1 MRSTN
6 QYRGSRT
13 AALAAVLL
21 VGLGVVPPIA
31 SAAGISGRATG
42 GSSVTVG
49 TWGATA
55 SVTSMVFT
63 TSTDQTSTVTNSG
76 SIALVAQSY
85 SVTVS
90 TPPSGTPTFK
100 VFQCA
105 VAWRATRCSGRTG
118 TQVGGT
124 LVANSTTT
132 ITSTTTLA
140 SGAAAYLQVEPTGVL
155 TSTTVTLSPRVT
167 SPTQLRAAVTTNQ

>member
-1 MRSTN
+1 MRSIT
-6 QYRGSRT
+6 QYRVSRT

-31 SAAGISGRATG
+31 SAAGIGGRATG
-42 GSSVTVG
+42 VSSVTVG

-90 TPPSGTPTFK
+90 KPASGSPTFK

-105 VAWRATRCSGRTG
+105 VAWVATKCSGGTG

-124 LVANSTTT
+124 LTANSTTT

-140 SGAAAYLQVEPTGVL
+140 SGASTYLQVEPGSVT
-155 TSTTVTLSPRVT
+155 TSTTVTLSPKVT
-167 SPTQLRAAVTTNQ
+167 SPTQLRASVKTSQ